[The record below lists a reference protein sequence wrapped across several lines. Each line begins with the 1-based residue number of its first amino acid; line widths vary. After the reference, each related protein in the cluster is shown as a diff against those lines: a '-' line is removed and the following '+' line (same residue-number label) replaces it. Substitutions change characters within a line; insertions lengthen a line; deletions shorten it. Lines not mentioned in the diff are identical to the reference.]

1 MNDVRVDY
9 HWDSRPGGN
18 IDHIRDHGLTTTM
31 WETLYLHRHSEW
43 TDKDDATVSVAESR
57 LHGRLYRIVY
67 EVDDGITPIAIIPIT
82 GFPITGFPIPR
93 RALRRTP

>member
-1 MNDVRVDY
+1 
-9 HWDSRPGGN
+9 
-18 IDHIRDHGLTTTM
+18 M
-31 WETLYLHRHSEW
+31 WETLYLHSHSEW

-82 GFPITGFPIPR
+82 GFLIPR